1 MAVAQSSPL
10 NPALHIQVRAPS
22 LQAWQ
27 FPALSAM
34 LLAIHVHPVLSVFAS
49 LDAVLH
55 VVSQSASVTKGSLH
69 LPVAQS
75 HFPSV

>member
-1 MAVAQSSPL
+1 MAVLQSSPL
-10 NPALHIQVRAPS
+10 NPELHTQVRAPP

-34 LLAIHVHPVLSVFAS
+34 LSAAHVHPVLSVFAT
-49 LDAVLH
+49 LEAVLH
-55 VVSQSASVTKGSLH
+55 VVSQSALVTKGSLH